1 MKNLSLLTYFK
12 KMKILRTLLLLISS
26 GIVAVSQPQFSD
38 DEYTRYELLDP
49 ATQSFRILY
58 DVSATTPGA
67 LFYFNAL
74 RKGSEHKV
82 DEVIDR
88 MTGKKPEWTI
98 TSADDAR
105 RTGMID
111 AEAGTDY
118 LKIKMTKPVPVG
130 GENRLRIDKT
140 YKDGVSYF
148 IKDDRIVFDR
158 TLGIKRNAI
167 VLPKG
172 YELIKCNY
180 PAQVMPEPDGKLK
193 ISFIN
198 TGSQNVPVHIEARKL
213 PATANTTI
221 VKSTIIENQTPGQ
234 GRNKSAARINFDFPE
249 RANQT
254 REIVYFLQQPGTNS
268 FRLYHDYTEEKEGTD
283 RYINVVRPGS
293 KASNPSAKI
302 LDTGKE
308 LKVETLRGDA
318 INKRGLD
325 IGEPITPE
333 TEVVVIWYDAVQKGQ
348 TVRLRIEETYTDK
361 NRYVLNGD
369 EFIFDRAFGRPFN
382 TVVLPEGWFLTTN
395 AVPATVDLI
404 DGNVSLF
411 YVNSSPED
419 IDVYIKG
426 RKR

>member
-1 MKNLSLLTYFK
+1 MKMLK
-12 KMKILRTLLLLISS
+12 TLLLLLSS
-26 GIVAVSQPQFSD
+26 VFAAVSQPQFSD

-82 DEVIDR
+82 DEVNDR
-88 MTGKKPEWTI
+88 MTGKKLEWTI
-98 TSADDAR
+98 SSADDAR
-105 RTGMID
+105 RTGMIE
-111 AEAGTDY
+111 AETGTDY

-140 YKDGVSYF
+140 YKDGTSYF
-148 IKDDRIVFDR
+148 TKDDKIVFDR
-158 TLGIKRNAI
+158 TLGINRNAI
-167 VLPKG
+167 VLPAG
-172 YELIKCNY
+172 YEVIKCNY
-180 PAQVMPEPDGKLK
+180 PSQIILEPDGKLK

-198 TGSQNVPVHIEARKL
+198 TGPQGVPFHLEAKKL
-213 PATANTTI
+213 PNPNALVSTKNNTNE
-221 VKSTIIENQTPGQ
+221 VAHAGQ
-234 GRNKSAARINFDFPE
+234 GRDKSKARLQFDYPE

-254 REIVYFLQQPGTNS
+254 REIVYFLQQPETHS
-268 FRLYHDYTEEKEGTD
+268 FRLYHDYTEEKEGID

-293 KASNPSAKI
+293 KASNPSAKL

-318 INKRGLD
+318 ISKRGLD
-325 IGEPITPE
+325 IGESITPE
-333 TEVVVIWYDAVQKGQ
+333 TEVVVIWYDSVQKGQ
-348 TVRLRIEETYTDK
+348 TARLRIEETYTDN
-361 NRYVLNGD
+361 NRYVLNEN

-382 TVVLPEGWFLTTN
+382 TVVLPEGWFLTAN
-395 AVPATVDLI
+395 AVPATIDLH
-404 DGNVSLF
+404 DGKISL
-411 YVNSSPED
+411 YYINSAPED

-426 RKR
+426 KKK